1 MNISKLQSQ
10 YTTEELQK
18 LAAALSVEERKERFD
33 EEELTIIIGGIR
45 PGVTMRPKWKGSST
59 VM

>member
-18 LAAALSVEERKERFD
+18 LAAALSVEE
-33 EEELTIIIGGIR
+33 LTIIFGGIR
-45 PGVTMRPKWKGSST
+45 PGVIMRPKWKGSST